1 MRGSLWQPTD
11 ADRRVTEA
19 MAACGVPQVVI
30 AETIGIS
37 HVTLRKHLATE
48 LAAGLAKANAKV
60 VEFLYGG
67 IVGTATQPPFQSEY
81 DRMIAA
87 MFWLKCRA
95 GWVRRGAEFV
105 RPVSAMTDAE
115 IDARLGL
122 GQEDQ

>member
-1 MRGSLWQPTD
+1 
-11 ADRRVTEA
+11 

-67 IVGTATQPPFQSEY
+67 IVGTETQPAFQDEY
-81 DRMIAA
+81 DRMVAA

-95 GWVRRGAEFV
+95 GWTHGPEVLCAI
-105 RPVSAMTDAE
+105 SAMTDEE
-115 IDARLGL
+115 IDIRLGL
-122 GQEDQ
+122 RHEDH